1 MLFLLCIIEREREF
15 AASWQPNLSFYTT
28 LYPTSLKGRIKDN
41 ERGRL
46 LRGGQECPRMAFF
59 NDVPLLVQSSLRMS
73 SKCTE
78 RTARGILH
86 DPPRCS
92 GGSQA
97 PLCVLQLILEI
108 QCSSVF
114 SSHQHQKINKA
125 SNQAMTSYT
134 HSA

>member
-1 MLFLLCIIEREREF
+1 MLFLLCIIEQEREF

-78 RTARGILH
+78 RTARGPRPYPAR
-86 DPPRCS
+86 PPEMQRGVSGSFVCS
-92 GGSQA
+92 PA
-97 PLCVLQLILEI
+97 HLRNPVLVCIQLKSASE
-108 QCSSVF
+108 
-114 SSHQHQKINKA
+114 NK
-125 SNQAMTSYT
+125 
-134 HSA
+134 

>member
-73 SKCTE
+73 SKCME
-78 RTARGILH
+78 RTARGPRPYPAR
-86 DPPRCS
+86 PPEMQRGVSGSFVCS
-92 GGSQA
+92 PA
-97 PLCVLQLILEI
+97 HLRNPVLVCIQLTSASE
-108 QCSSVF
+108 
-114 SSHQHQKINKA
+114 NK
-125 SNQAMTSYT
+125 
-134 HSA
+134 

>member
-28 LYPTSLKGRIKDN
+28 LYPTSLKGRIKGN

-78 RTARGILH
+78 RTARGPRPYPAR
-86 DPPRCS
+86 PPEMQRGVSGSFVCS
-92 GGSQA
+92 PA
-97 PLCVLQLILEI
+97 HLRNPVLVCIQLTSASE
-108 QCSSVF
+108 
-114 SSHQHQKINKA
+114 NK
-125 SNQAMTSYT
+125 
-134 HSA
+134 

>member
-78 RTARGILH
+78 RTARGPRPYPAR
-86 DPPRCS
+86 PPEMQRGVSGAFVCS
-92 GGSQA
+92 PA
-97 PLCVLQLILEI
+97 HLRNPVLVCIQLTSASE
-108 QCSSVF
+108 
-114 SSHQHQKINKA
+114 NK
-125 SNQAMTSYT
+125 
-134 HSA
+134 

>member
-78 RTARGILH
+78 RTARGPRPYPAR
-86 DPPRCS
+86 PPEMQRGVSGSFVCS
-92 GGSQA
+92 PA
-97 PLCVLQLILEI
+97 HLRNPVLVCIQLTSASE
-108 QCSSVF
+108 
-114 SSHQHQKINKA
+114 NK
-125 SNQAMTSYT
+125 
-134 HSA
+134 

>member
-1 MLFLLCIIEREREF
+1 MLFLLCIIEQEREF

-78 RTARGILH
+78 RTARGPRPYPAR
-86 DPPRCS
+86 PPEMQRGVSGSFVCS
-92 GGSQA
+92 PA
-97 PLCVLQLILEI
+97 HLRNPVLVCIQLTSASE
-108 QCSSVF
+108 
-114 SSHQHQKINKA
+114 NK
-125 SNQAMTSYT
+125 
-134 HSA
+134 